1 MRTRT
6 PTVLLEQL
14 VMLLVLALT
23 AAQCL
28 RVLAE
33 ADAVSRQAQLQGEAA
48 VLCQS
53 LAEVIRHGGG
63 RPEQALERAAEL
75 LGAEYDGERLRLEDS
90 ETGLRT
96 EALPGPARIPGLC
109 TATVQAFLPEDGA
122 ALFRLE
128 IAWQEVGG
136 DG

>member
-1 MRTRT
+1 M
-6 PTVLLEQL
+6 VLLEQL

-53 LAEVIRHGGG
+53 LAEVIRHGGS
-63 RPEQALERAAEL
+63 RPEQSLERAAEL
-75 LGAEYDGERLRLEDS
+75 LGAAYDGDRLRLEDG
-90 ETGLRT
+90 ETGLRAEVRT
-96 EALPGPARIPGLC
+96 ASGRSPGLC
-109 TATVQAFLPEDGA
+109 TAVIEAFPPEDGT